1 VCAAARRLRAI
12 RLAASAR
19 ALPAPAWLAA
29 LAAIAALACAKPPP
43 PKPAPPAVPA
53 GSFYWEASAPGG
65 GQLYLLGSVH
75 IGDGRALELDPRVE
89 SAWQRAAELVVEV
102 DTSALSPVDAL
113 ATINRY
119 GLMPPEQ
126 SLHDVVSPDTYEA
139 LRAYLKKRHYPIEAA
154 NRMRPWLLAQV
165 VSQLE
170 YQAAG
175 YDAENGVDVWFLRR
189 AAGKPIVELESI
201 DEQTALFASLP
212 DALQE
217 KLLREVLGNTEDFI
231 AVTQAILRAW
241 EQGDEDAL
249 AALVLGS
256 RDDPELATF
265 YERVFTERNRRMS
278 ERLATLAA
286 DGKARFVVI
295 GAGHLIG
302 PESVPVLLVQR
313 GFQVQRVADARLR
326 AHGAGAPAAAP
337 APARPPASSGST
349 HVPGRPR

>member
-1 VCAAARRLRAI
+1 VSRAPRRLPASRPAAI
-12 RLAASAR
+12 AR
-19 ALPAPAWLAA
+19 ALAAPGWLAA
-29 LAAIAALACAKPPP
+29 LAVVVAFACAKPPP
-43 PKPAPPAVPA
+43 RPAPPAVPA
-53 GSFYWEASAPGG
+53 GSFYWEAVAPGG
-65 GQLYLLGSVH
+65 GVLFLLGSVH

-89 SAWQRAAELVVEV
+89 SAWRRADELVVEV
-102 DTSALSPVDAL
+102 DTNALSPVDAL
-113 ATINRY
+113 AITNRY

-126 SLHDVVSPDTYEA
+126 SLRDVVSPDTYEA

-175 YDAENGVDVWFLRR
+175 YDAENGVDVWFLKR
-189 AAGKPIVELESI
+189 AGRKPVVELESI

-217 KLLREVLGNTEDFI
+217 KLLKEVLSDTDDFL

-241 EQGDEDAL
+241 EEGDDATL
-249 AALVLGS
+249 ATLVLGS

-265 YERVFTERNRRMS
+265 YERVFTERNHRMS
-278 ERLATLAA
+278 ERLAALAA

-302 PESVPVLLVQR
+302 AESVPALLAQR
-313 GFQVQRVADARLR
+313 GFQVQRVADARVR
-326 AHGAGAPAAAP
+326 ARGSSPSPGPAERAP
-337 APARPPASSGST
+337 PPAQR
-349 HVPGRPR
+349 HPVQMPGHPR